1 MMTSSTTSA
10 TETVLT
16 PTAAWRRRILKVG
29 GFIQLAFAAFWLIR
43 GSLNMHGTVGTL
55 LAALSVV
62 LVVGVVMYA
71 VRASAGIGGRPT
83 SREAKRIERSV
94 TIATVIELVA
104 SFGFPVV
111 VIAAGHSD
119 WVLPSIAITIGPLL
133 LWLDHLVH
141 IPRYRPVGWV
151 LTVGPFILVATM
163 SGSALAAVTG
173 IAAGMLLLGTAAA
186 GFHQLARMQRD
197 EGSTAEPLSPRTQ

>member
-1 MMTSSTTSA
+1 MTTSMTSA
-10 TETVLT
+10 TDTELT
-16 PTAAWRRRILKVG
+16 PTAEWRRRILKVG
-29 GFIQLAFAAFWLIR
+29 GFIQLAFAAFWLVR
-43 GSLNMHGTVGTL
+43 GSLNIHGAVGTL

-71 VRASAGIGGRPT
+71 IRASAGVGRRPT
-83 SREAKRIERSV
+83 SGEAKRIERSV
-94 TIATVIELVA
+94 TLATMIELVA

-163 SGSALAAVTG
+163 SGNALAAATG
-173 IAAGMLLLGTAAA
+173 ITAGVLLLGTATA
-186 GFHQLARMQRD
+186 GFHQLASMPRD
-197 EGSTAEPLSPRTQ
+197 QGSTAEPLTPITP